1 MKNNN
6 AYIIGGILAVA
17 IIILYILHF
26 TSATGKNGAKNGD
39 LITTLNDSSITLP
52 VAYVNVDSLL
62 MNYNFW
68 KDLNEAL
75 MRTEENSRAS
85 LVQKERQFNTAAQ
98 EFQRKL
104 QNNAFL
110 SQERAEQE
118 QQRIMRMQQ
127 EYQQMAERLSQ
138 EFAIEQQKLNA
149 ELNDTVRV
157 QMKEFNKDKGYQII
171 YSNTGSDNILFADKK
186 YDITKE
192 VIDFL
197 NKKYGPATS
206 ASTSTPATTP
216 NTPATTENK

>member
-1 MKNNN
+1 M
-6 AYIIGGILAVA
+6 GGVLAVA

-26 TSATGKNGAKNGD
+26 TSSSGNSTPSKRELATM
-39 LITTLNDSSITLP
+39 INDSSITLP
-52 VAYVNVDSLL
+52 IAYISIDSLL
-62 MNYNFW
+62 INYNFA

-85 LVQKERQFNTAAQ
+85 LNQKERQFNAAAQ

-127 EYQQMAERLSQ
+127 EYQELAERLAQ
-138 EFAIEQQKLNA
+138 EFAVEQEKLNI
-149 ELNDTVRV
+149 EMEDTIKV
-157 QMKEFNKDKGYQII
+157 QINEFNKTRGYQLIL
-171 YSNTGSDNILFADKK
+171 SNRGTSNVLLGNKK

-192 VIDFL
+192 VTEYL

-206 ASTSTPATTP
+206 KTDNS
-216 NTPATTENK
+216 EK

>member
-17 IIILYILHF
+17 ILILYILHF
-26 TSATGKNGAKNGD
+26 TSAPGKNGVKKGE
-39 LITTLNDSSITLP
+39 LITMMMNDSSITLP

-68 KDLNEAL
+68 KDLSEAL
-75 MRTEENSRAS
+75 MRTEENSRAT
-85 LVQKERQFNTAAQ
+85 LTQKERHLNTEIQ
-98 EFQRKL
+98 RFQRNV

-118 QQRIMRMQQ
+118 QQRILKMQQ
-127 EYQQMAERLSQ
+127 EYQQMAERLAQ
-138 EFAIEQQKLNA
+138 EFAVEQQKLNA
-149 ELNDTVRV
+149 ELNDTVRI
-157 QMKEFNKDKGYQII
+157 QMKEFNKNKGYEII
-171 YSNTGSDNILFADKK
+171 FSNTGSDNILFANEK

-192 VIDFL
+192 VTDFL

-206 ASTSTPATTP
+206 ATTTTAP
-216 NTPATTENK
+216 KTPATTENK

>member
-17 IIILYILHF
+17 ILILYILHF
-26 TSATGKNGAKNGD
+26 TSAPGKNGVKKGE
-39 LITTLNDSSITLP
+39 LITMMMNDSSITLP

-68 KDLNEAL
+68 KDLSEAL
-75 MRTEENSRAS
+75 MRTEENSRAT
-85 LVQKERQFNTAAQ
+85 LTQKERQLNTEIQ
-98 EFQRKL
+98 RFQRNV

-118 QQRIMRMQQ
+118 QQRILKMQQ
-127 EYQQMAERLSQ
+127 EYQQMAERLAQ
-138 EFAIEQQKLNA
+138 EFAVEQQKLNA
-149 ELNDTVRV
+149 ELNDTVRI
-157 QMKEFNKDKGYQII
+157 QMKEFNKNKGYEII
-171 YSNTGSDNILFADKK
+171 FSNTGSDNILFANEK

-192 VIDFL
+192 VTDFL

-206 ASTSTPATTP
+206 ATTTTAP
-216 NTPATTENK
+216 KTPATTENK